1 MSIPSTD
8 SQAAT
13 TKFHQKR
20 INFGVAAGA
29 AAVTDAQT
37 ENGR

>member
-1 MSIPSTD
+1 MSIPSID

-13 TKFHQKR
+13 TEFHHKKL
-20 INFGVAAGA
+20 NFGVAAGA

>member
-13 TKFHQKR
+13 TKFHQEKLD
-20 INFGVAAGA
+20 FGVAAGA
-29 AAVTDAQT
+29 AVVTDAQT